1 MNPSEPDVKRRI
13 LLAAKKLFAK
23 QGFDGTSVRQIC
35 DEASANVA
43 LISYYFGGKEK
54 VLWAIFEQFFP
65 ANEEAFLRHNEDLQD
80 PVKGL
85 GLMIRGIVQFTM
97 NDKELS
103 DIVQQELMIDS
114 PRTEVMLTFLSP
126 VWSRVKEL
134 LETGKEQGV
143 FQFESIASTLLM
155 VFGIALSHKRITHFQ
170 QVFGEV
176 PKVPEEYAE
185 HVVEFIYQGLLAKPV
200 KLL

>member
-13 LLAAKKLFAK
+13 LLSAKKLFAK

-43 LISYYFGGKEK
+43 LVSYYFGGKEK
-54 VLWAIFEQFFP
+54 VLWAIFEHFFP
-65 ANEEAFLRHNEDLQD
+65 GNEEAFLRHNEELQD

-85 GLMIRGIVQFTM
+85 GLIIRGIVQFTM

-126 VWSRVKEL
+126 VWTKVKEL
-134 LETGKEQGV
+134 LETGKQQGV

-155 VFGIALSHKRITHFQ
+155 VFGIALSHKRVTHFHK
-170 QVFGEV
+170 VFGEV
-176 PKVPEEYAE
+176 PNVPDDYAE
-185 HVVEFIYQGLLAKPV
+185 HVVAFIYQGLMAKPV
-200 KLL
+200 K